1 MSGAP
6 PGVMPPPAGTPGPQ
20 GPVAAGGG
28 GLPGAPKGP
37 GILPPN
43 AGAVP
48 QSVQA
53 VGEEAHGTDIV
64 RAAMKAL
71 AEALP
76 KFSGNHELSNVI
88 LKAFTELAKKFH
100 APADD
105 KEDQVDSLK
114 NVNEAISMRKM
125 GGGQGPGGPPPPPG
139 GRPPGMPQM
148 QGPPGMPPGGA
159 MPQPPPGP
167 PPSPGGPPPEA

>member
-6 PGVMPPPAGTPGPQ
+6 PGVMPPPAGTPGPS

-28 GLPGAPKGP
+28 GPPGLPKGP

-43 AGAVP
+43 GGAVP
-48 QSVQA
+48 QSA
-53 VGEEAHGTDIV
+53 KADGEEAHGTDIV

-76 KFSGNHELSNVI
+76 KFSGNHELSNVV

-100 APADD
+100 APNDEKD
-105 KEDQVDSLK
+105 EQVDSLK
-114 NVNEAISMRKM
+114 NVNEAISMRRM
-125 GGGQGPGGPPPPPG
+125 GGGQGPGGPPPMPG

-148 QGPPGMPPGGA
+148 AGA
-159 MPQPPPGP
+159 MPQMPPGP
-167 PPSPGGPPPEA
+167 PPSPTGPPPEA